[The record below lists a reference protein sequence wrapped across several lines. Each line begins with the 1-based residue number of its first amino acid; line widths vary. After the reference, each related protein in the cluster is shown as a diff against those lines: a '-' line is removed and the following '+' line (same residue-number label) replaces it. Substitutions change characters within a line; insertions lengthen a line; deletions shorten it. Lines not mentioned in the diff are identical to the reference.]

1 MNTRLLILGLNILV
15 VSLLLVVYGVLV
27 GDNGLVGV
35 AVSLGIV
42 GGVLVVYSTTPQDP
56 SIMALTSYSEILVN
70 ATTSALEDL
79 DLLEPSICAIRRA
92 DLTLLVYSKTPC
104 PVEVDPGLGFTSGS
118 PYLAIPVKTPIE
130 LTESSSEPVVIQL
143 ERNLVTLLVD
153 EYSACRS
160 VRVEEEGGFIRV
172 YITGLAETLRQY
184 CERPVD
190 PYALLVLALASSIL
204 GARCIRLVDKKAT
217 PDGLI
222 LVLGVEQ
229 VGEKT

>member
-1 MNTRLLILGLNILV
+1 MNARLFVFGINIIVISLILV
-15 VSLLLVVYGVLV
+15 VYSVLV
-27 GDNGLVGV
+27 SDNSLIGV
-35 AVSLGIV
+35 AVSVGLV

-56 SIMALTSYSEILVN
+56 SVMALTSYSEILVN
-70 ATTSALEDL
+70 AVTSTLEDL
-79 DLLEPSICAIRRA
+79 DLLESNICAVRRTNN
-92 DLTLLVYSKTPC
+92 TLLVYSKTPC
-104 PVEVDPGLGFTSGS
+104 PIEVDPGLGFTSGS

-130 LTESSSEPVVIQL
+130 LTESSSEPAVTQL

-153 EYSACRS
+153 EYSACRT

-172 YITGLAETLRQY
+172 YIAGLAETLRQY

-222 LVLGVEQ
+222 LVLGVEG